1 MKWPLYVLVSIVIL
15 LQVMV
20 LFKRGGGGKMVDM
33 YVALILAK
41 RRTIDTI
48 PVQWR
53 EPVLADLNAIGV
65 DGYGDKLPAVE
76 TPTEPTE

>member
-1 MKWPLYVLVSIVIL
+1 
-15 LQVMV
+15 
-20 LFKRGGGGKMVDM
+20 MVDM

-76 TPTEPTE
+76 TPTEEAATGE